1 MTDTT
6 STATNNNPDNDNTID
21 TTSDSTNM
29 NATPTCTPFKIRW
42 NSSIP
47 ANDSIHDSSTL
58 HPADTSKTSQHP
70 FIAKL
75 SPSFIST
82 ASESHNSPI
91 VIKTSKSKCVLQ
103 PNDLHPFW
111 YVNDF
116 KNHFSYST
124 SNCHVQ
130 FTLWISM
137 PPLLTLWTLK
147 KPILGHLRDADIYI
161 LRNRRMRL

>member
-29 NATPTCTPFKIRW
+29 NATPTCTPIKIGW

-91 VIKTSKSKCVLQ
+91 VIKTSKSKCIFQ
-103 PNDLHPFW
+103 PNDLHPYW
-111 YVNDF
+111 WSVNDF
-116 KNHFSYST
+116 KERPFCLHYIQSPCPICTLDFHINIAHLVDTKTANPET
-124 SNCHVQ
+124 S
-130 FTLWISM
+130 
-137 PPLLTLWTLK
+137 P
-147 KPILGHLRDADIYI
+147 
-161 LRNRRMRL
+161 